1 MTVRPG
7 RAVSLLLALPLL
19 AFALAGPALAASA
32 ELVLDGGVKT
42 PLHITTESLRAM
54 PPTELDV
61 AFDTEHGPTKA
72 HFTGVPL
79 WTLIDKA
86 GGLSDPDKRA
96 FLHHTLTVT
105 GSDGFFVVLS
115 TGELHPEFG
124 NKGVIVAYLRDGKAD
139 EKEGLRLVV
148 PGDKRGGRSVRDVV
162 HIEVK

>member
-1 MTVRPG
+1 MTARPG
-7 RAVSLLLALPLL
+7 RAIALLLALP
-19 AFALAGPALAASA
+19 AFALAASA
-32 ELVLDGGVKT
+32 VAAPAELTLDGGVKA
-42 PLHITTESLRAM
+42 PLHVTAETLKAM

-61 AFDTEHGPTKA
+61 SFDTEHGPTKA

-86 GGLSDPDKRA
+86 GGLADPDKRA
-96 FLHHTLTVT
+96 FLKHTLTIT
-105 GSDGFFVVLS
+105 GSDGYVVVLS

-124 NKGVIVAYLRDGKAD
+124 NKGVIVAYLRDGKEDA
-139 EKEGLRLVV
+139 KEGLRLVV

>member
-1 MTVRPG
+1 MTIRPTSVFQLLT
-7 RAVSLLLALPLL
+7 AALLLAL
-19 AFALAGPALAASA
+19 AFAAPAVAA

-42 PLHITTESLRAM
+42 PLHITADTLKAL

-61 AFDTEHGPTKA
+61 SFDTEHGPTKA

-86 GGLSDPDKRA
+86 GGLADPDKRA

-105 GSDGFFVVLS
+105 GSDGFYVVFT

-124 NKGVIVAYLRDGKAD
+124 NKGVILAYLRDGKPD